1 VIMDESAGRRELA
14 VRGIAFIG
22 TVGILMEA
30 KQRGLIVAL
39 RPELDQLRT
48 CGFHLS
54 DRVYRAC
61 LAFVGE

>member
-1 VIMDESAGRRELA
+1 M
-14 VRGIAFIG
+14 RGIAFIG